1 MSNILSDLKKTAGRN
16 FLHPDDFE
24 NYSIV
29 FRKPLCGSYRNFRV
43 CSMGPPSS
51 GAITILQILGIL
63 ENYELAKFEKNSPE
77 LIHLISEATYL
88 SFLDRNSYLGDPD
101 FVNVPITQMLDKNY
115 LKQRAY

>member
-1 MSNILSDLKKTAGRN
+1 MCLQQFRDEGISTTFYNGKIMSNIISDLKKTAGTN

-63 ENYELAKFEKNSPE
+63 ENYELAK
-77 LIHLISEATYL
+77 I
-88 SFLDRNSYLGDPD
+88 
-101 FVNVPITQMLDKNY
+101 
-115 LKQRAY
+115 

>member
-1 MSNILSDLKKTAGRN
+1 MSNIISDLKKTAGAN
-16 FLHPDDFE
+16 FLHSDDFE

-63 ENYELAKFEKNSPE
+63 ENYELAKIEKNSAE

-88 SFLDRNSYLGDPD
+88 SFLDIY
-101 FVNVPITQMLDKNY
+101 III
-115 LKQRAY
+115 

>member
-1 MSNILSDLKKTAGRN
+1 MSNILSDLKKQLGETS
-16 FLHPDDFE
+16 LHPDDFE
-24 NYSIV
+24 NYSVV

-63 ENYELAKFEKNSPE
+63 ENYELAKFEKTSPE

-88 SFLDRNSYLGDPD
+88 SF
-101 FVNVPITQMLDKNY
+101 
-115 LKQRAY
+115 